1 MKIVNFLKNVA
12 APPANEQ
19 LAKLDAHLLADI
31 GVSTANARTNCIR
44 MPAEMGVRL
53 V

>member
-1 MKIVNFLKNVA
+1 MKIVNFIKNFVS
-12 APPANEQ
+12 PSANEQ

-31 GVSTANARTNCIR
+31 GVSTEYARTSHIR
-44 MPAEMGVRL
+44 IPADLGIRL

>member
-1 MKIVNFLKNVA
+1 MKIVNFIKNLVA
-12 APPANEQ
+12 STADDQ

-31 GVSTANARTNCIR
+31 GVSTAFARTKR
-44 MPAEMGVRL
+44 TYAPADLGVRL

>member
-1 MKIVNFLKNVA
+1 MKFVNLIKNLVS
-12 APPANEQ
+12 PSANDQ

-31 GVSTANARTNCIR
+31 GVNTAFARTKSTYA
-44 MPAEMGVRL
+44 PSDLGVRL